1 LRINRLKKTRDE
13 DKMKEELI
21 IIPNEFT
28 YKFLIE
34 YDICGLYCGIEV
46 YANGIKQWDWGYN
59 RFISNSYQN

>member
-1 LRINRLKKTRDE
+1 
-13 DKMKEELI
+13 MKEELI